1 MNPLSFV
8 TFFTFGELGMM
19 SALAIGYTG
28 VTRLWQ
34 ELISARGVIFW
45 LMLGGFIWVIGDLFQ
60 QYAAKYVGISRGIP
74 LSNSNQLWGLLWGIF
89 VFGELHGRPS
99 STYLQ
104 VVGGSL
110 LMMLGVAA
118 VAFSSASGEEQARWK
133 EAAAREAR
141 RYGVARDYVEARLHG
156 RRPADSLVSSSHVWD
171 WLLAA
176 ASVCLR
182 SVFDWMETCA

>member
-1 MNPLSFV
+1 RPPSPPLFP
-8 TFFTFGELGMM
+8 
-19 SALAIGYTG
+19 YT
-28 VTRLWQ
+28 T
-34 ELISARGVIFW
+34 
-45 LMLGGFIWVIGDLFQ
+45 LFR
-60 QYAAKYVGISRGIP
+60 S
-74 LSNSNQLWGLLWGIF
+74 QLWGLLWGIF

-141 RYGVARDYVEARLHG
+141 RYGVARDRKSTRLN
-156 RRPADSLVSSSHVWD
+156 SSHVEI
-171 WLLAA
+171 
-176 ASVCLR
+176 S
-182 SVFDWMETCA
+182 